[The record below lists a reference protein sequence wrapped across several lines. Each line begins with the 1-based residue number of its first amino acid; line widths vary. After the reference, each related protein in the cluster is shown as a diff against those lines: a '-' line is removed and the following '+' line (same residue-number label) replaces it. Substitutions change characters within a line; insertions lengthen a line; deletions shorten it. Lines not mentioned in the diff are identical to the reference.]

1 MSASDFPSTP
11 IGLPA
16 SFKNELPMSIS
27 DECKSYTLNVFPET
41 NDTIVGPGLTA
52 PVFVSSN
59 TGGPWPFTRQ
69 RVVFNIPNG
78 GSDSVFLDPVATTL
92 TFRMSYRVITASA
105 GGAGPVAMSLI
116 GSGASWFERLELYS
130 SIGQLIE
137 RIDEYGLL
145 QNFLLQNTV
154 SMSERWGGIGV
165 SMGAD
170 SNSANGIDL
179 PHQVGG
185 TTYFFSFTIPLMSVI
200 GVNSDKH
207 FPIGM
212 TKGIQL
218 VMYTADTIPIA
229 NYCTTIVTTQPV
241 FSGIT
246 LDSFSLNLRYVDV
259 GREAAQQLR
268 QTLQAGKWLL
278 KSTTYLTSISQIPNG
293 TFGQFQTELGIR
305 GSSIRSIL
313 HQFSIQTSAQCL
325 NGVYDAIN
333 PALNRR
339 QLQIGAAKYPSREIS
354 DLNRPSEA
362 YTYLIHALGGG
373 IAKSLGTS
381 VLREAYNAVFPS
393 VPAGSDAACVAP
405 ASGLRAMPINGDGGS
420 LNYQQI
426 IKFPNAAYYGY
437 DLERVNSV
445 LFSGVN
451 TKQQPPV
458 LNLNFAAVMTRIIT
472 CYAWGMADCI
482 LEFDSATKEVKAFV

>member
-27 DECKSYTLNVFPET
+27 DECKSYTLNVLPET
-41 NDTIVGPGLTA
+41 NDTIVGPGPTA
-52 PVFVSSN
+52 PVFVASSS
-59 TGGPWPFTRQ
+59 GGSWPFTRQ
-69 RVVFNIPNG
+69 RVIFKIPNG
-78 GSDSVFLDPVATTL
+78 GSESVFLDPVATTL
-92 TFRMSYRVITASA
+92 TFRMSFRITTASS
-105 GGAGPVAMSLI
+105 GGSGPVIMQLI
-116 GSGASWFERLELYS
+116 GSGASWFDRLELHS
-130 SIGQLIE
+130 STGQLIE

-154 SMSERWGGIGV
+154 SMSERFGGIGV

-179 PHQVGG
+179 PHATAG
-185 TTYFFSFTIPLMSVI
+185 TYFYSFTIPLMSII

-207 FPIGM
+207 FPIGL
-212 TKGIQL
+212 TKGLQL
-218 VMYTADTIPIA
+218 IMHTADTIPIA
-229 NYCTTIVTTQPV
+229 NYCSVIPTTQPV
-241 FSGIT
+241 YSGIT

-293 TFGQFQTELGIR
+293 TVGPYQTELGIR

-313 HQFSIQTSAQCL
+313 HQFSIQTSPQCL
-325 NGVYDAIN
+325 NGIYDAIN

-339 QLQIGAAKYPSREIS
+339 QLQIGTAKYPSREIS

-373 IAKSLGTS
+373 MAKSLGTS
-381 VLREAYNAVFPS
+381 VLREAYNSTFPS

-405 ASGLRAMPINGDGGS
+405 AGGLRAMPTGGDGGS
-420 LNYQQI
+420 QFYTQVL
-426 IKFPNAAYYGY
+426 KFPNAAYYGY

-482 LEFDSATKEVKAFV
+482 IEIDAATKEVKAFV

>member
-41 NDTIVGPGLTA
+41 NDTIVGPGPAA
-52 PVFVSSN
+52 PVFVANSS
-59 TGGPWPFTRQ
+59 GGQWHFTRQ

-105 GGAGPVAMSLI
+105 GGAAAAMQLI
-116 GSGASWFERLELYS
+116 GSGASWFDRLELYS
-130 SIGQLIE
+130 STGQLIE

-179 PHQVGG
+179 PITPVA
-185 TTYFFSFTIPLMSVI
+185 TTYFFSFTIPLLSVI

-212 TKGIQL
+212 TKGMQL
-218 VMYTADTIPIA
+218 VMHTSDTIPIA
-229 NYCTTIVTTQPV
+229 NYCTTIPTTQPV
-241 FSGIT
+241 FSQIT
-246 LDSFSLNLRYVDV
+246 LDSFSLNLRYVNV

-293 TFGQFQTELGIR
+293 TFGPYQTELGIR

-313 HQFSIQTSAQCL
+313 HQFSIQTSTQCL
-325 NGVYDAIN
+325 NGIYDAIN

-339 QLQIGAAKYPSREIS
+339 QLLIGAAKYPSREIS

-373 IAKSLGTS
+373 MAKSLGTT

-393 VPAGSDAACVAP
+393 VPAGSDAACQAP
-405 ASGLRAMPINGDGGS
+405 SNGVRISPVGSDSGVS
-420 LNYQQI
+420 LYQNI
-426 IKFPNAAYYGY
+426 LKFPNAAYYGY

-458 LNLNFAAVMTRIIT
+458 LNLNFATAMTRIIT

-482 LEFDSATKEVKAFV
+482 IEIDAATKEVKAFI